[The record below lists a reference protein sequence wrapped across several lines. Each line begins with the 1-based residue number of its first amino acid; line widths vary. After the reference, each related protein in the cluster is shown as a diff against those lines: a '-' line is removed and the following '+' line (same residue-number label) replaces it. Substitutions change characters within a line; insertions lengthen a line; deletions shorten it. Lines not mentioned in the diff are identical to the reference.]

1 MNSSIYK
8 TSAESLERDRK
19 LILNKYRQLLKV
31 SKSAIQP
38 NELNLIRKAFDIA
51 RKSHSEKRQLSGD
64 PYIVQLL
71 ETSIIIIDQ
80 VGLGFHS
87 VVAFL
92 LFEAVLENK
101 ITSLEVEQQFDNKT
115 TILIEG
121 LIKISSIDTK
131 TASSQAENFRQ
142 LLLTVAKDVR
152 VILIKIAI
160 LLEQMR
166 NLGNYPENIQIKK
179 SLETFSVYAP
189 IAHRLGLYNIKSEL
203 ENLAF
208 KYTENDI
215 YKEIIKKL
223 KNTTAKRNKFIK
235 KFCEPIEQELRKQ
248 KFDFDIKGRPKSVY
262 SIWQKMKKQNVDF
275 EEVMDIFAIRIILNS
290 STTKEKAD
298 CWRAYSIVTD
308 FYQPNPQRMRDWI
321 SVPKSN
327 GYESL
332 HTTVIG
338 PEKKWVEVQ
347 IRTKRMDEIAEMGYA
362 AHWKYKGIRS
372 EQGIDQWMNKIRELI
387 ESSDDESTH
396 DIDDLKLNLY
406 NKEVFVFTPNG
417 DLKKF
422 PAGATVLDFAYDIHS
437 DVGNQCVG
445 ARINKKNVTIKQVLQ
460 NGDQIEII
468 TSKNQKPKT
477 DWLNFVST
485 SKAKTK
491 IKSTLREE
499 KYKEAEAGK
508 ELFKRRLK
516 NWKIPIDDSIVNQL
530 VKHYKLKFPI
540 DLYYLI
546 ATEKI
551 DITEIKELVSKPE
564 HEPEQPT
571 TDATTQKQDAKPVLE
586 KESAHEPD
594 YLIIDNKIENVDYKL
609 AKCCSPI
616 FGDSIFGFV
625 TVSEGIKIHRTNCP
639 NARQLIEKYNY
650 RIINAKWNKSV
661 AKKSFQTTIKI
672 TGIDEIGMLNK
683 ITDIISK
690 DFKVKM
696 RHITMDSNDGLFEG
710 LLKLYVESTE
720 HLDVLFRKLK
730 KEKGILKVI
739 RIDSQED

>member
-1 MNSSIYK
+1 MNSVNSTYNTEEHDKKQIVG
-8 TSAESLERDRK
+8 
-19 LILNKYRQLLKV
+19 KYRQLLKIA
-31 SKSAIQP
+31 KNTIPP
-38 NELNLIRKAFDIA
+38 NELELVRKAFDIA
-51 RKSHSEKRQLSGD
+51 RSAHSEKRQPTGN
-64 PYIVQLL
+64 PYLVQLL
-71 ETSIIIIDQ
+71 ETSIIIIDL
-80 VGLGFHS
+80 VGLSYHS
-87 VVAFL
+87 VVAYL
-92 LFEAVLENK
+92 LFEAVVDQK
-101 ITSLEVEQQFDNKT
+101 ISIDEVEKQFDNKT
-115 TILIEG
+115 KLIVEG
-121 LIKISSIDTK
+121 LVKITSIDTK
-131 TASSQAENFRQ
+131 TATSQAENFRQ

-160 LLEQMR
+160 ILEEMR
-166 NLGNYPENIQIKK
+166 NVGFSEENIQIKK
-179 SLETFSVYAP
+179 SLETFSIYAP
-189 IAHRLGLYNIKSEL
+189 LAHRLGLYNIKSEL

-208 KYTENDI
+208 KYTEKDI

-223 KNTTAKRNKFIK
+223 KNTTAKRNRFIK
-235 KFCEPIEQELRKQ
+235 KFCEPIDQELKKQ
-248 KFDFDIKGRPKSVY
+248 KLDFEIKGRPKSIY
-262 SIWQKMKKQNVDF
+262 SIWQKMKKQNVEF
-275 EEVMDIFAIRIILNS
+275 EEVYDLFAIRIILNS
-290 STTKEKAD
+290 APNKEKSD
-298 CWRAYSIVTD
+298 CWKVYSIVTD

-347 IRTKRMDEIAEMGYA
+347 IRTQRMDEIAEMGYA
-362 AHWKYKGIRS
+362 AHWKYKGIRP

-387 ESSDDESTH
+387 ESSDEESSQ

-406 NKEVFVFTPNG
+406 NKEVFIFTPNG
-417 DLKKF
+417 DLKKY

-460 NGDQIEII
+460 NGDQVEII

-508 ELFKRRLK
+508 ELFNRRLK
-516 NWKIPIDDSIVNQL
+516 NWKIAANDSIVNQL
-530 VKHYKLKFPI
+530 LKHYKLKFPI
-540 DLYYLI
+540 DLYYSI

-551 DITEIKELVSKPE
+551 DITDIKELLIKTESDIVPIISETESLKQEFKPE
-564 HEPEQPT
+564 I
-571 TDATTQKQDAKPVLE
+571 E
-586 KESAHEPD
+586 KEAAHSPD
-594 YLIIDNKIENVDYKL
+594 FLIIDEKVENIDYKL
-609 AKCCSPI
+609 AKCCNPI

-639 NARQLIEKYNY
+639 NARQLIERYNY
-650 RIINAKWNKSV
+650 RIINARWNKAASN
-661 AKKSFQTTIKI
+661 KSFQTTIKI
-672 TGIDEIGMLNK
+672 TGIDEVGMLSK

-690 DFKVKM
+690 DMKVRM
-696 RHITMDSNDGLFEG
+696 RHITMDSKDGLFEG
-710 LLKLYVESTE
+710 HLKLYVEGTE

-730 KEKGILKVI
+730 KAKGILKIV
-739 RIDSQED
+739 RVDSPDN